1 MSDLAGPL
9 LLSLLIAVLA
19 TTGVIAVGVPLAYLM
34 ARRQFRGRSFV
45 EALITVPLVLPPTV
59 IGYFIIVTL
68 GAKGWVGESLHR
80 ALGYSIMFRLEGG
93 VLAAAVVAL
102 PMLYLPARA
111 AFAGV
116 EKEMEDVA
124 KLMGAGRLQTFWH
137 VSLPMA
143 RRGIVAG
150 TILAFARALGEFGA
164 TAMVYG
170 VDSHRA
176 TLPITVW
183 IDYLDRNL
191 RHAATASAVLA
202 AVSLALVL
210 AYNASAVSRQE

>member
-1 MSDLAGPL
+1 
-9 LLSLLIAVLA
+9 
-19 TTGVIAVGVPLAYLM
+19 
-34 ARRQFRGRSFV
+34 
-45 EALITVPLVLPPTV
+45 
-59 IGYFIIVTL
+59 
-68 GAKGWVGESLHR
+68 
-80 ALGYSIMFRLEGG
+80 MFRIEGA

-102 PMLYLPARA
+102 PMLYLPTRA

-170 VDSHRA
+170 IQPDRA

-183 IDYLDRNL
+183 IDYEQRNL
-191 RHAATASAVLA
+191 AHAATAAGVLA

-210 AYNASAVSRQE
+210 AYNASVASRQD